1 MSRPARRR
9 QGSMILKVKKRIYE
23 QRLTIYEV
31 IKRFTSK
38 IKNYDRLR
46 SSLIFVRKSI

>member
-1 MSRPARRR
+1 
-9 QGSMILKVKKRIYE
+9 
-23 QRLTIYEV
+23 V

-46 SSLIFVRKSI
+46 SSLIPACGRQACS